1 MRLAVCKDGRKMSTK
16 PSRTMLTRTLERFH
30 RVPADLRGLAIGA
43 ALLASHLVVSGR
55 NGWFLRQDFQFLGS
69 RHAYLDRGD
78 VGGFL
83 FLPHDHGWSTI
94 PILIHAAIVRISGLD
109 SYLLPIVVLIAVDL
123 VLILLL
129 RLVLRRLGIRPWL
142 ASGAALLFL
151 AFGKGSDALAFA
163 FTVDLVLGSALV
175 LGLFL
180 LADHDWPTDRRDWWC
195 AGLAVLGLMVSVL
208 GIVGF
213 VVIGVW
219 TVARGRRRAAAVIAG
234 PAAITLLFWFFTYGH
249 RSIPVPSSQ
258 SIQGVAVSRQRPSVL
273 SFVTDG
279 LWNAG
284 GSFLP
289 WHVASAICAAL
300 VAVAIVWCLRVRPM
314 HGGRALVLASVS
326 GLFFVIIARMQV
338 TDGDPSAD
346 RGKFVF
352 VGALFLAPIV
362 VLAVQHAGD
371 VIASIISERF
381 AKVAVCLVWVA
392 SLAGNFVVLD
402 ASRNHTQY
410 EMSLARS
417 NLAGLAGHPNFDV
430 PGLLGDD
437 EVLDPLL
444 TADLTVGG
452 LRRLVTRGLV
462 HPSAELST
470 VERLEVESRFF
481 VKVESS
487 GMLDQPLSI
496 DSFLYGQFEPAG
508 PGCVTARVDR
518 TKAPYLWARMKPTG
532 ITFETVQVRS
542 STHHLQFVLE
552 GDGVIS
558 ADRDLTS
565 KSGEF
570 PLRVVAGGLQL
581 VLHLDDG
588 SVVCGVRGLT

>member
-1 MRLAVCKDGRKMSTK
+1 
-16 PSRTMLTRTLERFH
+16 MLTRTLERLH
-30 RVPADLRGLAIGA
+30 RVPADLWGLAIGA
-43 ALLASHLVVSGR
+43 ALLASHLVVTGR
-55 NGWFLRQDFQFLGS
+55 NGWFLRQDFQFLGA

-83 FLPHDHGWSTI
+83 FLPHDDGWSTI
-94 PILIHAAIVRISGLD
+94 PILIHAAIVQISGLD

-123 VLILLL
+123 VLVLLL
-129 RLVLRRLGIRPWL
+129 RLVLRRLGLKPWL

-151 AFGKGSDALAFA
+151 AFGKGSDAMVFA
-163 FTVDLVLGSALV
+163 FTVDLVLGAALV

-180 LADHDWPTDRRDWWC
+180 LADHDGPPDRSDWWC
-195 AGLAVLGLMVSVL
+195 AGLAVAGLMVSVL
-208 GIVGF
+208 GLVGLI
-213 VVIGVW
+213 VIGGW
-219 TVARGRRRAAAVIAG
+219 TIARGRRKAALVITGPAVI
-234 PAAITLLFWFFTYGH
+234 TYLFWFSTYGR

-258 SIQGVAVSRQRPSVL
+258 SVQGVTVSPQRPSVL
-273 SFVTDG
+273 SFATDG

-300 VAVAIVWCLRVRPM
+300 VAAAIVWCFRVRPL

-326 GLFFVIIARMQV
+326 GLFFVITAGMQV

-346 RGKFVF
+346 REGLIF
-352 VGALFLAPIV
+352 VGAMFLAPVV
-362 VLAVQHAGD
+362 VLAVQHAGG
-371 VIASIISERF
+371 VIAAIFSERF
-381 AKVAVCLVWVA
+381 AKVAVALVWVA

-402 ASRNHTQY
+402 ASRNHTQH
-410 EMSLARS
+410 EMSSARS
-417 NLAGLAGHPNFDV
+417 SLAGLAGHPNFDV
-430 PGLLGDD
+430 LDASA
-437 EVLDPLL
+437 VLDPLL

-452 LRRLVTRGLV
+452 LRRLVARGLV
-462 HPSAELST
+462 RPSAALST
-470 VERLEVESRFF
+470 VERLDVESRFF
-481 VKVESS
+481 VLVESP
-487 GMLDQPLSI
+487 GALDAPLSF
-496 DSFLYGQFEPAG
+496 DSYLFGQFEPAG
-508 PGCVTARVDR
+508 PGCVAARVDR
-518 TKAPYLWARMKPTG
+518 TKAPYLWVRMKPTG
-532 ITFETVQVRS
+532 TTFETVQVRS
-542 STHHLQFVLE
+542 STHHLQFALQ

-570 PLRVVAGGLQL
+570 PLRVLGGGLQL